1 MTSPSGE
8 MSTLLECI
16 ETIGFSGVVL
26 LERDGDTVFELAAGL
41 ADRRQGISVE
51 LGTRF
56 GTASATKGFTA
67 LTIVSLVESG
77 ELTLDTTIRSVVGD
91 ALSQVD
97 PAVTVRHLLE
107 HTSGVG
113 DYLDEESLDDIDDH
127 VLVVCPHTLGRPSN
141 YLGMLNAQPQ
151 VSAPGERF
159 AYNNSGYVMLS
170 IVIEELTGSFHQAV
184 ADRVL
189 ELAGMTRAG
198 FFRSDQLPEMTATGY
213 LQDGRTNVFHLP
225 VIGAGDG
232 GIYLSLDDVTAFW
245 DAFDHGDLVSA
256 EHRDEMTEIRQSLN
270 ADRAYG
276 LGFWLSPDGHIV
288 WLQGM
293 DPGISFRSTF
303 NLTSRAR
310 YTVMSNTSSGAW
322 PLVRA
327 LEPFIAT

>member
-1 MTSPSGE
+1 MPLAE
-8 MSTLLECI
+8 ELAALAD
-16 ETIGFSGVVL
+16 ETAFSGVVVV
-26 LERDGDTVFELAAGL
+26 EQGGQRIAGL
-41 ADRRQGISVE
+41 ASGFADRAHQIPTTVE
-51 LGTRF
+51 TRF
-56 GTASATKGFTA
+56 ATASGTKGFTA
-67 LTIVSLVESG
+67 LTVASLIESG
-77 ELTLDTTIRSVVGD
+77 DLAFDTPLQTLVDG
-91 ALSQVD
+91 ALPLVD
-97 PAVTVRHLLE
+97 LAVTIEHLLG

-113 DYLDEESLDDIDDH
+113 DYLDEESLGDIDDY
-127 VLVVCPHTLGRPSN
+127 VLVVCPHTLGRPRD
-141 YLGMLNAQPQ
+141 YLGVLNAQPQ
-151 VSAPGERF
+151 VSTAGEQF

-170 IVIEELTGSFHQAV
+170 IVIEEITGSFHKAI

-189 ELAGMTRAG
+189 EPAGMTRAG

-232 GIYLSLDDVTAFW
+232 GIYLSLKDVTAFW

-256 EHRDEMTEIRQSLN
+256 EHRDEMTQIRQSSS

-288 WLQGM
+288 WLEGS
-293 DPGISFRSTF
+293 DPGVSFRSAF

-327 LEPFIAT
+327 LEPFIAW